1 MNGEEKAVLIQG
13 KLDINRAVDGDQVVI
28 EIYPKQAWKAES
40 ELLVQNDH
48 DDDVPPEGPSG
59 TLAGNDNLAGK
70 PGSTGNSSENT
81 GERQISGRVVAIAKR
96 NWKPYCGSIEPLTGA
111 FAGGYCLFDPVNR
124 RIPRIRI
131 KTSQYEKLVNK
142 RIVVVINDWPATS
155 NYPIG
160 HYTQWACRGRLTCRT
175 LGEIGDREVET
186 QVLLLEHEIPPN
198 VFSKEVLDCLPPSDW
213 HITEDNARGREVG
226 APPIFES

>member
-40 ELLVQNDH
+40 ELLVLNDH
-48 DDDVPPEGPSG
+48 DDDVPGDNVVGNEGM
-59 TLAGNDNLAGK
+59 AGN
-70 PGSTGNSSENT
+70 GNGNGNGNGGAENT
-81 GERQISGRVVAIAKR
+81 GEKQITGRVVAIAKR

-111 FAGGYCLFDPVNR
+111 FAGSYCLFDPVNR
-124 RIPRIRI
+124 RVPRIRI

-142 RIVVVINDWPATS
+142 RIVVVINDWPVTS

-160 HYTQWACRGRLTCRT
+160 HYT
-175 LGEIGDREVET
+175 
-186 QVLLLEHEIPPN
+186 
-198 VFSKEVLDCLPPSDW
+198 K
-213 HITEDNARGREVG
+213 
-226 APPIFES
+226 

>member
-40 ELLVQNDH
+40 ELLVLNDH
-48 DDDVPPEGPSG
+48 DDDVPGDNVVGNEGM
-59 TLAGNDNLAGK
+59 AGNGNGNGNGN
-70 PGSTGNSSENT
+70 GSGNGNGNGNGGAENT
-81 GERQISGRVVAIAKR
+81 GEKQITGRVVAIAKR

-111 FAGGYCLFDPVNR
+111 FAGSYCLFDPVNR
-124 RIPRIRI
+124 RVPRIRI

-142 RIVVVINDWPATS
+142 RIVVVINDWPVTS

-160 HYTQWACRGRLTCRT
+160 HYT
-175 LGEIGDREVET
+175 
-186 QVLLLEHEIPPN
+186 
-198 VFSKEVLDCLPPSDW
+198 K
-213 HITEDNARGREVG
+213 
-226 APPIFES
+226 

>member
-40 ELLVQNDH
+40 ELLVLNDH
-48 DDDVPPEGPSG
+48 DDDVPGDNVVGNEGM
-59 TLAGNDNLAGK
+59 AGN
-70 PGSTGNSSENT
+70 GNGNGNGNGGAENT
-81 GERQISGRVVAIAKR
+81 SEKQITGRVVAIAKR

-111 FAGGYCLFDPVNR
+111 FAGSYCLFDPVNR
-124 RIPRIRI
+124 RVPRIRI

-142 RIVVVINDWPATS
+142 RIVVVINDWPVTS

-160 HYTQWACRGRLTCRT
+160 HYT
-175 LGEIGDREVET
+175 
-186 QVLLLEHEIPPN
+186 
-198 VFSKEVLDCLPPSDW
+198 K
-213 HITEDNARGREVG
+213 
-226 APPIFES
+226 

>member
-40 ELLVQNDH
+40 ELLVLNDH
-48 DDDVPPEGPSG
+48 DDDVPGDNV
-59 TLAGNDNLAGK
+59 AGNEGMAGNESAAK
-70 PGSTGNSSENT
+70 NGNGGAENT
-81 GERQISGRVVAIAKR
+81 GEKQITGRVVAIAKR

-111 FAGGYCLFDPVNR
+111 FTGSYCLFDPVNR
-124 RIPRIRI
+124 RVPRIRI

-142 RIVVVINDWPATS
+142 RIVVVINDWPVTS

-160 HYTQWACRGRLTCRT
+160 HYT
-175 LGEIGDREVET
+175 
-186 QVLLLEHEIPPN
+186 
-198 VFSKEVLDCLPPSDW
+198 K
-213 HITEDNARGREVG
+213 
-226 APPIFES
+226 

>member
-40 ELLVQNDH
+40 ELLVLNDH
-48 DDDVPPEGPSG
+48 DDDVPGDNVVGNEGM
-59 TLAGNDNLAGK
+59 AGN
-70 PGSTGNSSENT
+70 GNGNGNGNGGAENT
-81 GERQISGRVVAIAKR
+81 GEKQITGRVVAIAKR

-111 FAGGYCLFDPVNR
+111 FTGSYCLFDPVNR
-124 RIPRIRI
+124 RVPRIRI

-142 RIVVVINDWPATS
+142 RIVVVINDWPVTS

-160 HYTQWACRGRLTCRT
+160 HYT
-175 LGEIGDREVET
+175 
-186 QVLLLEHEIPPN
+186 
-198 VFSKEVLDCLPPSDW
+198 K
-213 HITEDNARGREVG
+213 
-226 APPIFES
+226 

>member
-40 ELLVQNDH
+40 ELLVLNDH
-48 DDDVPPEGPSG
+48 DDDVPGDNV
-59 TLAGNDNLAGK
+59 AGNEGVAGN
-70 PGSTGNSSENT
+70 GSGSGNESAAKNGNGGAENT
-81 GERQISGRVVAIAKR
+81 GEKQITGRVVAIAKR

-111 FAGGYCLFDPVNR
+111 FAGSYCLFDPVNR
-124 RIPRIRI
+124 RVPRIRI

-142 RIVVVINDWPATS
+142 RIVVVINDWPVTS

-160 HYTQWACRGRLTCRT
+160 HYT
-175 LGEIGDREVET
+175 
-186 QVLLLEHEIPPN
+186 
-198 VFSKEVLDCLPPSDW
+198 K
-213 HITEDNARGREVG
+213 
-226 APPIFES
+226 